1 MIFHCGGETM
11 EKKRIK
17 NAPPF
22 SDAPILLKFA
32 FLDLML
38 ILAIL
43 IVWVAMLRTIS
54 VTQSEKY
61 REMENTVITAA
72 EQITNMSV
80 ESAVSIA
87 KNLYTNDAIYNFL
100 NTRYPS
106 PSAYYEAYYPLQKNT
121 ALNTAD
127 TNIVSECII
136 YTENPT
142 IPNGGSLQNL
152 DSARDEYWYKR
163 FQSMNK
169 PTILC
174 IDTEKNTFIL
184 VRKLDYLN
192 LETGE
197 SYLCLSLNP
206 NILQQFADNLGFDGQ
221 LYIMSSR
228 NLLYSS
234 DKSIDSVDSIIIG
247 SDFSG
252 RTRNY
257 YTSDIEFY
265 SCANKKGIK
274 DFLAGNKDLLV
285 CLGIVIA
292 TITFVNHM
300 ISFSIIKRIKPAVN
314 EFRVTG
320 SMLSLR
326 DTNNGKDEVGKLLDV
341 CSDMSERM
349 LLKGSEYQISSDTLV
364 RKESDYDALFTKAMR
379 IDAELAIMAGMPEI
393 RSSLNDEYFFLSEE
407 AGLIKQTAEKYGASF
422 ACDDM
427 GSDWKVPAYS
437 FALIAADAFVNLK
450 CEAVGIYVHGPK
462 AAVVFMSRYIPNQTE
477 LLKLRAIFEDI
488 SISNEYTFDRNY
500 RYNPYLRLR
509 HCMGTA
515 VNLEISEKNR
525 FRLAF
530 ILDKYNYKD

>member
-1 MIFHCGGETM
+1 MDN
-11 EKKRIK
+11 KRIK

-22 SDAPILLKFA
+22 SNAPILLKFVL
-32 FLDLML
+32 LDLML

-43 IVWVAMLRTIS
+43 TVWVAMLRTIS
-54 VTQSEKY
+54 VTQKEKY
-61 REMENTVITAA
+61 KEMENTVITAA

-87 KNLYTNDAIYNFL
+87 KNLYTNDAIYSFL
-100 NTRYPS
+100 NTSYAS

-127 TNIVSECII
+127 TNIVRECII

-142 IPNGGSLQNL
+142 ISNGGSLQKL
-152 DSARDEYWYKR
+152 DSARNEYWYKS

-174 IDTEKNTFIL
+174 FDTEKNTFIL

-197 SYLCLSLNP
+197 SYLCLTLNP

-221 LYIMSSR
+221 LYVMSNS
-228 NLLYSS
+228 NLIYSS
-234 DKSIDSVDSIIIG
+234 DKSVDSIENIVIG
-247 SDFSG
+247 PDFSG

-274 DFLAGNKDLLV
+274 DFLAVNKDLMV
-285 CLGIVIA
+285 CLGVVIA
-292 TITFVNHM
+292 TILFFNHI
-300 ISFSIIKRIKPAVN
+300 ISFSIIKRITPAVN

-320 SMLSLR
+320 SMISLR
-326 DTNNGKDEVGKLLDV
+326 DKNNGKDEVGRLLDV

-364 RKESDYDALFTKAMR
+364 RKESDYDELFTKAMR
-379 IDAELAIMAGMPEI
+379 IDAELAIMSGMPEI
-393 RSSLNDEYFFLSEE
+393 HSSLNDEYFFLSEE
-407 AGLIKQTAEKYGASF
+407 AGLIKQTAEKYGAAF

-427 GSDWKVPAYS
+427 GSDWKVPAYA
-437 FALIAADAFVNLK
+437 FALIAADAFTNFK
-450 CEAVGIYVHGPK
+450 CEAVGIYVHSPK
-462 AAVVFMSRYIPNQTE
+462 AAVVFMGRYIPNQAE
-477 LLKLRAIFEDI
+477 LLKLRAIFEDV
-488 SISNEYTFDRNY
+488 SVSKEYAFDRNY
-500 RYNPYLRLR
+500 RYNPYLRLK
-509 HCMGTA
+509 HCMGA
-515 VNLEISEKNR
+515 SVNIEINEKNK

-530 ILDKYNYKD
+530 ILDKYN